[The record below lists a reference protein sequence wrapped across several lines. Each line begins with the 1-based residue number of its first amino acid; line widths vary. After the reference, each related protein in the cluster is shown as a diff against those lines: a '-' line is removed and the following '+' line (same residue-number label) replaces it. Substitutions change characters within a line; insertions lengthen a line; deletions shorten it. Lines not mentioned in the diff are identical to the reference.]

1 MFTSGGIQLAV
12 CGHVLFGVSKYGD
25 LAFLVSFLR
34 TLKAGNESGLFVRLV
49 DVNCYQ
55 GNISSGYID
64 VSD

>member
-1 MFTSGGIQLAV
+1 
-12 CGHVLFGVSKYGD
+12 VLFGVSKYGD
-25 LAFLVSFLR
+25 LAFVVSFLH

-55 GNISSGYID
+55 GSISSGYID